1 MEKRIDLEKRG
12 RPADQITELNLDNCR
27 STSIEGLTDEFT
39 GLEKLSLINVGL
51 TSLKGFPKLAKLKRL
66 ELSDNRISGGL
77 NYLQGC
83 PSLTH
88 LNLSG
93 NKIKDLEALDALK
106 AFSNLRSLDLFN
118 NEATTIDNYKE
129 KVFNLLPSLK
139 YLDGFDMDDHEAE
152 ESEGEEDEVNGKKEE
167 SDSDDGKI
175 KINLEGTEYN
185 NIYTF
190 SDSDQDDDGD
200 DGSGGDDED
209 DLDDLDEE
217 DDLVEEEE
225 EEEEGGKLADLY
237 KSNLDEEESN
247 DEEWN
252 GDSKL
257 DSSAEVDDDIDSSEE
272 EEEKAGK
279 GKADSTQ
286 DPSNGALPDSEGRG
300 KKRKLDDSS

>member
-27 STSIEGLTDEFT
+27 STSIEGLTDEFM

-152 ESEGEEDEVNGKKEE
+152 ESEGEEDELNGKKEE
-167 SDSDDGKI
+167 SDSDD
-175 KINLEGTEYN
+175 
-185 NIYTF
+185 
-190 SDSDQDDDGD
+190 DSDQDDDGD

-286 DPSNGALPDSEGRG
+286 DPSNGALPDSEG
-300 KKRKLDDSS
+300 KIFF